1 MHKLIEWFTK
11 NGVAA
16 NIMMVSIV
24 CAGIHSGLNKIILQ
38 EFPDYPSRTITVQV
52 QYRGSTPTEIEES
65 IVLRLE
71 ENLFDVEGLEEMNS
85 RASASN
91 GRVSLTIS
99 DNYDL
104 DRALDE
110 VKNRVD
116 TIRTFPTE
124 AERPQITV
132 AGLQERVITLV
143 ISGNLSE
150 YEMKRLGE
158 EIRDELGGLDNITL
172 TAIKA
177 VRPYEIAIEVPEATL
192 REYGLTFDQVVRA
205 VRSHSVDLSAG
216 SIKTDGGNIL
226 LRTSQ
231 QAYTQAEFAEV
242 PVLTT
247 SDGTRITLADIAIV
261 QDGFDEMPIE
271 ARFNGERAIA
281 VDVFRTGDQSAIDIG
296 DTVKD
301 FIIDKQERLP
311 DGITLGYWQD
321 DSGRIKGRLLIL
333 RNSAIMGFCLVILIL
348 SLFLRPTLAFWV
360 SLGIP
365 IAFAGSFFLLPIIGA
380 SLNLITLF
388 AFILVLG
395 IVVDDAIVTGE
406 NVYQHMQR
414 GADPLTASIKGTQEV
429 AIPVIFGVIT
439 TMVAFSPIAMMTG
452 LRGNFFKMIPIVV
465 VPVLFFSII
474 ESKFIL
480 PAHLKHCKGLSKAEN
495 ENNFLVRFQRFFA
508 NGLESLILKYYR
520 PALEFCLNFRYGTA
534 ALFIAI
540 LLVFIGYIAGDRLP
554 YSSFPRL
561 PRDRVQV
568 TLQMPAGT
576 TFEVTKSKI
585 DEIEKHA
592 LAYKKELEDQYGTT
606 IITDVFATAGG
617 NPFGGGGPRGSRGP
631 AAGVAENGEL
641 VVEMLPP
648 EETGVQIGSREITL
662 ALRDRVPPIP
672 EAERFSFS
680 FARGG
685 GGALTI
691 QLQGPSIDDLKE
703 VSEELQKVMAGYEG
717 LYDIEDSFE
726 RSTEELE
733 LELKPAATNLGVT
746 AQQLASQVRQA
757 FFGAEA
763 QKIQRGRDD
772 VNVMV
777 RYPREERRSLA
788 ALRTMMIRTQNG
800 TEVPFEEV
808 AQVVPGRALPSI
820 QRINRNRIIR
830 VSADADTE
838 TVDVDAIELDL
849 YANVIPDM
857 IANYSGMSVSLEGRA
872 RDQARNNEELLNGV
886 YFVVAAIYVLL
897 AIPFKSYT
905 QPFIVMSAI
914 PFGIIGALL
923 GHLIMNFLLL
933 DVFGRGNSPTSS
945 VSMLSLLGMMALSG
959 VVVNDSLVMVDFI
972 NRQIKKGMKVID
984 AVRLAGVRRFRPI
997 LLTSLT
1003 TFFGLLPLML
1013 DPSSQSA
1020 FLIPMAVS
1028 LGWGIVFATTITLL
1042 LVPTI
1047 TVIFEDIRVGLCK
1060 LYDRPIDRG
1069 YEQTGE
1075 LADVAD
1081 SFEAVGRK

>member
-1 MHKLIEWFTK
+1 MHSLIDWFTK

-16 NIMMVSIV
+16 NIMMVAIV
-24 CAGIHSGLNKIILQ
+24 CAGIYSGFNKIILQ

-52 QYRGSTPTEIEES
+52 QYRGSTPTEIEEA
-65 IVLRLE
+65 ILLRLE
-71 ENLFDVEGLEEMNS
+71 ENLFDVEGLVEMES
-85 RASASN
+85 RASSSN
-91 GRVSLTIS
+91 GSVVLEIS

-104 DRALDE
+104 NRALDE

-116 TIRTFPTE
+116 TIRNFPIE
-124 AERPQITV
+124 AERPQISLR
-132 AGLQERVITLV
+132 GFQERVITV
-143 ISGNLSE
+143 VVSGDLSE
-150 YEMKRLGE
+150 LEMKRLGE
-158 EIRDELGGLDNITL
+158 EVRDELGGLENITITQL
-172 TAIKA
+172 KA
-177 VRPYEIAIEVPEATL
+177 ARPYEIAIEVSEATL
-192 REYGLTFDQVVRA
+192 REYGLTLDQVVRA

-226 LRTSQ
+226 LRTTQ
-231 QAYTQAEFAEV
+231 QAYSQAQFAKV

-247 SDGTRITLADIAIV
+247 PDGTRITLADIALV

-271 ARFNGERAIA
+271 ARFNGKRSIA
-281 VDVFRTGDQSAIDIG
+281 VDVFRTGEQSAIEIG
-296 DTVKD
+296 DSVKD
-301 FIIDKQERLP
+301 FIKEKQARLP
-311 DGITLGYWQD
+311 DGIRLGYWQD
-321 DSGRIKGRLLIL
+321 DSGQIKDRLMTM
-333 RNSAIMGFCLVILIL
+333 RNSAVMGFCLVILIL

-365 IAFAGSFFLLPIIGA
+365 IAFAGSFFLLPIVGA
-380 SLNLITLF
+380 SLNLITTF

-414 GADPLTASIKGTQEV
+414 GSDPLTAAIEGTQEV
-429 AIPVIFGVIT
+429 AIPVIFGVLT
-439 TMVAFSPIAMMTG
+439 TMVAFIPITLMTG
-452 LRGNFFKMIPIVV
+452 VVGNLFRMIPIVV

-480 PAHLKHCKGLSKAEN
+480 PAHLKHCKRLSDAEN
-495 ENNFLVRFQRFFA
+495 EKSLVMRFQRFFA

-520 PALEFCLNFRYGTA
+520 PALEFCLQFRYGTA
-534 ALFIAI
+534 ALFVAI
-540 LLVFIGYIAGDRLP
+540 LLVAIGYIVGDRLP
-554 YSSFPRL
+554 YSFFPRL
-561 PRDRVQV
+561 PRDRVTV
-568 TLQMPAGT
+568 SLQMPAGT
-576 TFEVTKSKI
+576 TFEVTRTKI
-585 DEIEKHA
+585 QEIEKHV
-592 LAYKKELEDQYGTT
+592 LAYKKDLEEEHGKT

-617 NPFGGGGPRGSRGP
+617 SPFGSGGISGSRGV
-631 AAGVAENGEL
+631 AVGVAELGE
-641 VVEMLPP
+641 VIVEMLPP
-648 EETGVQIGSREITL
+648 EETGVPIGSREITS
-662 ALRDRVPPIP
+662 ALRERVPPIP
-672 EAERFSFS
+672 EAERFAFAFS
-680 FARGG
+680 RLG

-703 VSEELQKVMAGYEG
+703 VSGELQKAMAGYQG
-717 LYDIEDSFE
+717 LNDIEDSFE

-733 LELKPAATNLGVT
+733 LQLKPAASNLGVT

-763 QKIQRGRDD
+763 QRIQRGRDD

-788 ALRTMMIRTQNG
+788 ALRTMMIRTQSG

-808 AQVVPGRALPSI
+808 AKVVPGRALPSI

-830 VSADADTE
+830 VTADADIE
-838 TVDVDAIELDL
+838 EVDVDAIELDI
-849 YANVIPDM
+849 YANVLPDM
-857 IANYSGMSVSLEGRA
+857 IVKYPGMGVSMDGRA
-872 RDQARNNEELLNGV
+872 RRQADNTKQLVIGV
-886 YFVVAAIYVLL
+886 YFVIAAIYVLL

-914 PFGIIGALL
+914 PFGAIGALL

-933 DVFGRGNSPTSS
+933 DVLGRGSSPTSAL
-945 VSMLSLLGMMALSG
+945 SMLSLLGMMALSG

-972 NRQIKKGMKVID
+972 NRQIKKGMNVID

-1013 DPSSQSA
+1013 DPSTQSA

-1047 TVIFEDIRVGLCK
+1047 TLIFEDIRVGLCK
-1060 LYDRPIDRG
+1060 LYDRPADRENE
-1069 YEQTGE
+1069 YSRE

-1081 SFEAVGRK
+1081 SSETVLRK